1 MTDSTLTIGGV
12 SNIFS
17 VTTVALTG
25 IVVTSANGGESWQS
39 GTTQTIRWDYAAN
52 PGTYV
57 KIELL
62 KGGVLN
68 KTLTIFA
75 RTSSRLYNWKIPAT
89 LTPGA
94 DYTIR
99 ITSKTNPAFTDTSND
114 TFTVLGPS
122 LALTSPNGVENWVPG
137 TTQTIRWTYAGSP
150 GTSLKIELLKGGV
163 LNRTI
168 TTFASTSRG
177 YYIWKVPATQ
187 AAGTDYSIRITSRTN
202 PSCTDV
208 SNADF
213 TIGGATATF

>member
-1 MTDSTLTIGGV
+1 
-12 SNIFS
+12 
-17 VTTVALTG
+17 VALTG

-62 KGGVLN
+62 KGGALN
-68 KTLTIFA
+68 KTLTTFA
-75 RTSSRLYNWKIPAT
+75 RTSSRSYNWKIPAT

-94 DYTIR
+94 DYAIR

-122 LALTSPNGVENWVPG
+122 VTLTSPNGQENWVPG
-137 TTQTIRWTYAGSP
+137 MTQTIRWTYAGSP
-150 GTSLKIELLKGGV
+150 GTSLKIELLKDGV

-177 YYIWKVPATQ
+177 YYSWKVPATQ